1 MMLVGTIFG
10 DIALFDLISLLFSD
24 RESCDG
30 AARWNASYDFNCV
43 NSPEESMT
51 QW

>member
-24 RESCDG
+24 RVSRGG
-30 AARWNASYDFNCV
+30 AARWSPVTTFIASIAPR
-43 NSPEESMT
+43 S
-51 QW
+51 Q